1 MPKSSDNIE
10 TKVLR
15 ELRKPG
21 LRSAARLSYSELAG
35 KIGEN
40 KESVRAAVQRAERAM
55 FIEKWRIILNPHAIG
70 QELGGLQLD
79 ARLDDEGK
87 ARALAQIQ
95 LIEGVALV
103 MNYHGS
109 GVRVIFYYDS
119 ETAAQRKAEL
129 MTSIC
134 NCKKEDAIRMK
145 LVMPPSDPLRKTDW
159 MILGAISK
167 NPRKRTAEIAS
178 ELGLSSRTVNR
189 LLKKLTDS
197 RAIFLTAVRDV
208 QRSLGLTCNYLVSCD
223 DRAKR
228 GIATLLEGKR
238 LDFAQPFAEYYP
250 ISVFL
255 DNIAEAEDFKK
266 KLEKVEGVRWV
277 RMDILKDFIFVEG
290 WIDEVIQRN
299 AAV

>member
-1 MPKSSDNIE
+1 MPRTSDNIE
-10 TKVLR
+10 TKVLK
-15 ELRKPG
+15 ELRRPG
-21 LRSAARLSYSELAG
+21 LRSAARLSYSELAS

-40 KESVRAAVQRAERAM
+40 KESVRAAVKRAEKSM

-70 QELGGLQLD
+70 QELGGLHLD
-79 ARLDDEGK
+79 ARLNDDEK

-95 LIEGVALV
+95 LIEGVSLV

-119 ETAAQRKAEL
+119 EAASGRKIEL
-129 MTSIC
+129 IASIC
-134 NCKKEDAIRMK
+134 NCKKEDAIKMK
-145 LVMPPSDPLRKTDW
+145 LVMPASDPLRKTDW
-159 MILGAISK
+159 MVLRVISK

-223 DRAKR
+223 ERAR
-228 GIATLLEGKR
+228 AEIATLLEGKR

-266 KLEKVEGVRWV
+266 KLEIVPGVRWV
-277 RMDILKDFIFVEG
+277 RMDILKDFIFVDT
-290 WIDEVIQRN
+290 WLDEVIQRN
-299 AAV
+299 AA